1 MEMRNDGL
9 SISRI
14 VPLQLVQADESVQP
28 VACRLVFSGADPYT
42 VRAVFEGAGS
52 TWLIGRELLA
62 QGLLADLSCP
72 AGYGDG
78 KVGRDES
85 PEYLLIA
92 LSGIEG
98 DALLAAE
105 AAAVA
110 DFIAETTAL
119 VPFGTEGLVMGGAID
134 EMITQLLQA

>member
-1 MEMRNDGL
+1 MHIDGPN
-9 SISRI
+9 ISKV
-14 VPLQLVQADESVQP
+14 VPLQLVQSDESVEP
-28 VACRLVFSGADPYT
+28 VACRLEFSGADPYT

-72 AGYGDG
+72 AGYGDV
-78 KVGRDES
+78 KVWRDES

-92 LSGIEG
+92 LSGVEG

-105 AAAVA
+105 AAVVA
-110 DFIAETTAL
+110 EFVDETTAL

-134 EMITQLLQA
+134 EMISELLKA